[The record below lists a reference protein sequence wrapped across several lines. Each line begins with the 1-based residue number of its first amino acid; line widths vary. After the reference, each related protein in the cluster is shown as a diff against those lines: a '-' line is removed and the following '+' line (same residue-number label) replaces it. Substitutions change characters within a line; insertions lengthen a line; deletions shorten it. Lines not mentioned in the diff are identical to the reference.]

1 MKNIFKK
8 NQIII
13 VALAIM
19 IIIAGYLNYSDR
31 NNNDKTNTADFENGD
46 VLDYDTSDATA
57 DDNDLESDLISLLD
71 GEEDVAAN
79 EGEQTTTGETTAG
92 EVADEQED
100 AEAVATSDISDE
112 DEQLAVS
119 DTGEVLAQN
128 DDSEAPGE
136 AVLVSTSIP
145 ANYFATAKL
154 AREQLR
160 AKSRETLNAII
171 DNVNLSKEDKADAVD
186 ALINLTALAEKEFNT
201 EISLEAKGFSD
212 AVVTIGEK
220 VNVIIN
226 ATSINEQEIA
236 QIQDIVTR
244 NTEVDVSNIVIS
256 PVVKE
261 E

>member
-31 NNNDKTNTADFENGD
+31 NNNDETNTADFDNGQ

-57 DDNDLESDLISLLD
+57 EDNDLQSDLISLLD
-71 GEEDVAAN
+71 DEEDVAAG
-79 EGEQTTTGETTAG
+79 EGEEVVTEEEANADQET
-92 EVADEQED
+92 
-100 AEAVATSDISDE
+100 EAVVTSDMSE
-112 DEQLAVS
+112 EEQLAVS
-119 DTGEVLAQN
+119 DTGEVVAEN
-128 DDSEAPGE
+128 EDTAAPGE
-136 AVLVSTSIP
+136 AILVSTSIP

-160 AKSRETLNAII
+160 AKSRETLNSII
-171 DNVNLSKEDKADAVD
+171 DNVNLSKEDKADAVA

-201 EISLEAKGFSD
+201 EIALEAKGFSD
-212 AVVTIGEK
+212 AVVTFGEDN
-220 VNVIIN
+220 VEVIIN
-226 ATSINEQEIA
+226 ATSINEQDVA

-244 NTEVDVSNIVIS
+244 NTEVDVSKVVIT

>member
-31 NNNDKTNTADFENGD
+31 NNNDKTNTADFDNGQ

-57 DDNDLESDLISLLD
+57 EDDDLQSDLISLLD
-71 GEEDVAAN
+71 DEEDVAAG
-79 EGEQTTTGETTAG
+79 EGE
-92 EVADEQED
+92 EVVTEEEANADQES
-100 AEAVATSDISDE
+100 EAVVTSDMSE
-112 DEQLAVS
+112 EEQLAVS
-119 DTGEVLAQN
+119 DTGEVVAEN
-128 DDSEAPGE
+128 EDTAAPGE
-136 AVLVSTSIP
+136 AILVSTSIP

-160 AKSRETLNAII
+160 AKSRETLNSII
-171 DNVNLSKEDKADAVD
+171 DNVNLSKEDKADAVA

-201 EISLEAKGFSD
+201 EIALEAKGFSD
-212 AVVTIGEK
+212 AVVTFGEDN
-220 VNVIIN
+220 VEVIIN
-226 ATSINEQEIA
+226 ATSINEQDVA

-244 NTEVDVSNIVIS
+244 NTEVDVSKVVIT

>member
-31 NNNDKTNTADFENGD
+31 NNNDKTNTADFDNGQ

-57 DDNDLESDLISLLD
+57 EDNDLQSDLISLLD
-71 GEEDVAAN
+71 DEEDVAAG
-79 EGEQTTTGETTAG
+79 EGE
-92 EVADEQED
+92 EVVTEEEANADQES
-100 AEAVATSDISDE
+100 EAVVTSDMSE
-112 DEQLAVS
+112 EEQLAVS
-119 DTGEVLAQN
+119 DTGEVVAEN
-128 DDSEAPGE
+128 EDTAAPGE
-136 AVLVSTSIP
+136 AILVSTSIP

-160 AKSRETLNAII
+160 AKSRETLNSII
-171 DNVNLSKEDKADAVD
+171 DNVNLSKEDKADAVA

-201 EISLEAKGFSD
+201 EIALEAKGFSD
-212 AVVTIGEK
+212 AVVTFGEDN
-220 VNVIIN
+220 VEVIIN
-226 ATSINEQEIA
+226 ATSINEQDVA

-244 NTEVDVSNIVIS
+244 NTEVDVSKVVIT

>member
-31 NNNDKTNTADFENGD
+31 NNNDETNTADFDNGQ

-57 DDNDLESDLISLLD
+57 EDNDLQSDLISLLD
-71 GEEDVAAN
+71 DEEDVAAG
-79 EGEQTTTGETTAG
+79 EGE
-92 EVADEQED
+92 EVVTEEEANADQES
-100 AEAVATSDISDE
+100 EAVVTSDMSE
-112 DEQLAVS
+112 EEQLAVS
-119 DTGEVLAQN
+119 DTGEVVAEN
-128 DDSEAPGE
+128 EDTAAPGE
-136 AVLVSTSIP
+136 AILVSTSIP
-145 ANYFATAKL
+145 ANYFASAKL

-160 AKSRETLNAII
+160 AKSRETLNSII
-171 DNVNLSKEDKADAVD
+171 DNVNLSKEDKADAVA

-201 EISLEAKGFSD
+201 EIALEAKGFSD
-212 AVVTIGEK
+212 AVVTFGEDN
-220 VNVIIN
+220 VEVIIN
-226 ATSINEQEIA
+226 ATSINEQDVA

-244 NTEVDVSNIVIS
+244 NTEVDVSKVVIT

>member
-31 NNNDKTNTADFENGD
+31 NNKDKTNTADFENGD
-46 VLDYDTSDATA
+46 VLDYDTSDVTA

-71 GEEDVAAN
+71 GEEDVATN
-79 EGEQTTTGETTAG
+79 EGEQTTTGETTA
-92 EVADEQED
+92 DEQED
-100 AEAVATSDISDE
+100 AEAVVTSDISDE